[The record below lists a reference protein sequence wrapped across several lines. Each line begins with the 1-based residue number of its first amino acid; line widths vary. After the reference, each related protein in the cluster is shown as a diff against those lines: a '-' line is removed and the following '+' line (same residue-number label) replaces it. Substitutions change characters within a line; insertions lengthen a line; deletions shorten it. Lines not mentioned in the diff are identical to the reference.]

1 MGCLGATEAGEG
13 LFPVLESEDFAGAE
27 GKTADGDVE
36 VAGLA
41 EGAASAGEGSTAGA
55 AAGSTLLSGSVRAA
69 VAGSKVFLGSAL
81 LG

>member
-1 MGCLGATEAGEG
+1 MGCLGATEAGEV

-27 GKTADGDVE
+27 GKTAGDVE

-41 EGAASAGEGSTAGA
+41 GGGAIAGEGSTAGA
-55 AAGSTLLSGSVRAA
+55 AAGSTLLSGSVMAA
-69 VAGSKVFLGSAL
+69 VAGSKVFLDSAL